1 MPKSILLSPAAASFD
16 QFDNFEERGKNLR
29 GYVKKMLEN
38 SFKFLVLNY
47 WRSIDKKILLS
58 FFILFFLGLF
68 FLFHLHHHLLGK
80 DLIRI
85 IIFFFT
91 KHLTYTL
98 IAILIMLLISFVKTE
113 IVIKLVF
120 PLFLV
125 SFFLLSMVPI
135 SGIEIKGSKRWIDLY
150 FFRLQP
156 IEILKPLFI
165 LMTVKILTI
174 EKLKNTQI
182 KYLLSFI
189 LLCSVIILLIDQPDL
204 GQSILL
210 TGSWVAT
217 VFISGVSLI
226 YILIFFPFFL
236 FLSSL
241 LFFLP
246 EKFGYIINRLVA
258 FLDPNQ
264 GDIFQSSSALDAI
277 KLGGL
282 TGQGM
287 GEGILKES
295 VPEAHTDYVIAVISE
310 EYGSLVSISI
320 LVVFLYIAFRIIK
333 NCFKQENQFLRI
345 SLSGLA
351 SLLIFQTFIH
361 AGVNTLL
368 LPTTGMTLPFLS
380 YGGSSLIGSA
390 ILAGLVLN
398 YTKNKAYL
406 YD

>member
-1 MPKSILLSPAAASFD
+1 MLKNSI
-16 QFDNFEERGKNLR
+16 
-29 GYVKKMLEN
+29 
-38 SFKFLVLNY
+38 KFFFTSY
-47 WRSIDKKILLS
+47 WRNIDKKILFS
-58 FFILFFLGLF
+58 FLILFFLGLF
-68 FLFHLHHHLLGK
+68 FSFSSTSSLAGERLDK
-80 DLIRI
+80 DYY
-85 IIFFFT
+85 FFFT
-91 KHLTYTL
+91 KHLLFTL
-98 IAILIMLLISFVKTE
+98 LALLIMFLISIIKTE
-113 IVIKLVF
+113 YIVKF
-120 PLFLV
+120 TPHLFIISLI
-125 SFFLLSMVPI
+125 LLALVPI
-135 SGIEIKGSKRWIDLY
+135 IGIEVKGAKRWLDFY

-165 LMTVKILTI
+165 LITVKILTF
-174 EKLKNTQI
+174 EKLKDKQI
-182 KYLLSFI
+182 KYILSFI
-189 LLCSVIILLIDQPDL
+189 LLSSVIILLIDQPDL

-210 TGSWVAT
+210 IGSWVAT
-217 VFISGVSLI
+217 VFISGVSLA
-226 YILIFFPFFL
+226 YIFIFL
-236 FLSSL
+236 FLFFISLSSI

-246 EKFGYIINRLVA
+246 EKFGYVINRLVT
-258 FLDPNQ
+258 FFDPNQ
-264 GDIFQSSSALDAI
+264 GDKFQSSSALDAI

-310 EYGSLVSISI
+310 EFGSIVSILI
-320 LVVFLYIAFRIIK
+320 LIIFLFISFRMIK
-333 NCFKQENQFLRI
+333 NSFNQENQFLKI

-351 SLLIFQTFIH
+351 TLLIFQTFIH
-361 AGVNTLL
+361 AGVNTNL